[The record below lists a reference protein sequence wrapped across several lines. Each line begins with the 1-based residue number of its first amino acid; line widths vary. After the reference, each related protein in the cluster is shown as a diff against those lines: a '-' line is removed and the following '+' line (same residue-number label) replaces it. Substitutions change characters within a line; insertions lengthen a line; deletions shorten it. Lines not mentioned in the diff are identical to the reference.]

1 MFTWLAAF
9 ARIKE
14 MCIRDRCGIAGFYN
28 PHRNYLEEEARYRD
42 ILKDMAAVQRHRGPD
57 DSGVC
62 LSRHT
67 GLSHA
72 RLSIIDLVTGHQPM
86 EKEAGG
92 RTYSIAYNLSLIHIL
107 PSRPRTFTA
116 SSLTSWHRQRNAACT
131 ARVPVSWSTWEMN
144 LTKT

>member
-1 MFTWLAAF
+1 M
-9 ARIKE
+9 
-14 MCIRDRCGIAGFYN
+14 CGIAGFYN

-62 LSRHT
+62 LSKHT

-72 RLSIIDLVTGHQPM
+72 RLSIIDLVSGHQPM

-92 RTYSIAYNLSLIHIL
+92 RTYSIAYNGELYNTEELRTELRAQGTPL
-107 PSRPRTFTA
+107 PP
-116 SSLTSWHRQRNAACT
+116 
-131 ARVPVSWSTWEMN
+131 PVTRR
-144 LTKT
+144 